1 MCAVMHS
8 HVANA
13 TQFPQA
19 SVLELTWRCQHPMP
33 TWRSRFTPNEVDP
46 LFHHVKVGM
55 TVIFQSKGAKV
66 SMADVRR
73 VSDHQGNAQNPPLFE
88 VMDVHT
94 GVISWISGHQVTHV
108 VPVL

>member
-1 MCAVMHS
+1 
-8 HVANA
+8 
-13 TQFPQA
+13 
-19 SVLELTWRCQHPMP
+19 MP

-88 VMDVHT
+88 VMDAYT
-94 GVISWISGHQVTHV
+94 GVISWISVDNRSPMLCLSSESFNRAPEPARDNHPDT
-108 VPVL
+108 PKWSDKALEL